1 MLKPGDVRRIMVE
14 YVVEDALPLSTVDS
28 PAFQKLVSKI
38 PVRPSDKLPDR
49 KTFAKDLDKAYEAM
63 KKELKKKNDAQVYV
77 SVTGGIWS
85 ANKKSFIG
93 VTIHWIDAG
102 TLKRQKL
109 QQSWGISRFGLN
121 NKVTA
126 CVTDNGSNF
135 VKAFKEFQHAQPESD
150 EEEEEEASQVNFT
163 DLHNVLTTATD
174 DGHSIVNCLPTHRC
188 AAHTLNLSVEN
199 HEIDKWLAWNSAP

>member
-102 TLKRQKL
+102 TLKRQKVGIACKKFMGRHTYNTVATEL
-109 QQSWGISRFGLN
+109 GDFQIWAEQQSD
-121 NKVTA
+121 
-126 CVTDNGSNF
+126 CM
-135 VKAFKEFQHAQPESD
+135 
-150 EEEEEEASQVNFT
+150 
-163 DLHNVLTTATD
+163 
-174 DGHSIVNCLPTHRC
+174 CHR
-188 AAHTLNLSVEN
+188 
-199 HEIDKWLAWNSAP
+199 